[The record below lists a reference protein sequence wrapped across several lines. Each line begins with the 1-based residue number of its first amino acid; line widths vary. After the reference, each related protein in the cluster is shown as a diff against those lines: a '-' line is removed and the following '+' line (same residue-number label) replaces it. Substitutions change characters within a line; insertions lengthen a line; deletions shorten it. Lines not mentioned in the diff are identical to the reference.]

1 MNYMYWIIDGSK
13 IQIVIGGV
21 VKSAFMTFSIRGIC
35 HVSELLAIKNN
46 TRSNEHR
53 NRKNRSY
60 YRAKQIS
67 RRSF

>member
-1 MNYMYWIIDGSK
+1 MYWIIDGSK

-21 VKSAFMTFSIRGIC
+21 VKSAFMAFSICGIC
-35 HVSELLAIKNN
+35 HVGELLVIENN
-46 TRSNEHR
+46 AGSNEHS

-67 RRSF
+67 RRPF